1 MVTSSQHFVMLTFLP
16 PHQHRILRIIN
27 VHEIYVRITTQHN
40 SSSKKKGL
48 VLIVNQEN
56 DDKAKNED
64 LERSNHDEIDDA
76 KLSTMGKRQ

>member
-1 MVTSSQHFVMLTFLP
+1 
-16 PHQHRILRIIN
+16 
-27 VHEIYVRITTQHN
+27 VRITTQHN